1 MSIYELDISWATTA
15 NERRHLHGEL
25 LASERVR
32 AVFVTA
38 RDDVVAIFFSGD
50 CRDFEA
56 GAQPRHGVPEDL
68 VERAVPARV
77 PSSRSPAAAP

>member
-15 NERRHLHGEL
+15 NERRYLHWEL

-38 RDDVVAIFFSGD
+38 RDDVLAVLFGGD
-50 CRDFEA
+50 RRDFVAWSRPLA
-56 GAQPRHGVPEDL
+56 GDLHVTATTNEKGVL
-68 VERAVPARV
+68 
-77 PSSRSPAAAP
+77 S

>member
-15 NERRHLHGEL
+15 NERRHLHWEL

-38 RDDVVAIFFSGD
+38 RDDVLAVLFRGD
-50 CRDFEA
+50 RRDFDA
-56 GAQPRHGVPEDL
+56 WSRTFDEDL
-68 VERAVPARV
+68 HTTATTNDKGAL
-77 PSSRSPAAAP
+77 